1 MAKKITTLYINDTSL
16 RLMVTSGKRISK
28 LADTPLDVSF
38 ADVSAKVRE
47 AELVAK
53 IKQLFKANKVKA
65 KKVIV
70 GLSGLHCL
78 SRPIVLPQLPRT
90 MLEEAVIR
98 EAQRVLPVPAE
109 QLYITW
115 QIISTTEGKMQAFM
129 IAIPRHVADTL
140 LSVMQ
145 QVGIKPY
152 LMDIKPLALA
162 RLVQEA
168 TAIVVDVQSRE
179 FDVVIMAGGVP
190 QPIRSV
196 SFPQEALSLPDKMSI
211 VKDEL
216 KRTVQ
221 FYNSNNPENPI
232 QSNVNIFVSG
242 EADEPEL
249 YQSLTNELGY
259 RVLPLS
265 SPLKCP
271 KQLDPSHHLVNIG
284 LTLKELSKEAGPLLA
299 NLNTLPVPYQPK
311 PISLVKLV
319 APPATVAAIA
329 LIILVAMT
337 IQEAAAS
344 IYSVSSQLDA
354 ANFIFEQRQAKKKD
368 IAESIKVLEEEL
380 ANKQAQQNV
389 FINALD
395 SIEKQGAVINGDLLA
410 TVNNL
415 VSGIELS
422 SIGHSGKELSI
433 NGRSPSEVEIL
444 DYARNLDDSGR
455 FSEVTV
461 ESIKRVEDVENT
473 EEGIAGSTEVEGEF
487 EEIVGEGEESE
498 VMNFTLSLK
507 LKGLE

>member
-1 MAKKITTLYINDTSL
+1 VAKKITTLYINDTSL

-38 ADVSAKVRE
+38 GDVSAKVRE

-53 IKQLFKANKVKA
+53 IEQLFKTNKVKA

-78 SRPIVLPQLPRT
+78 SRPIVLPQLPRA
-90 MLEEAVIR
+90 MLGEAVIR
-98 EAQRVLPVPAE
+98 EAQRVLPVPPE

-115 QIISTTEGKMQAFM
+115 QIISTTEEKIQAFM

-145 QVGIKPY
+145 KVGIKPY

-162 RLVQEA
+162 RLVKEA
-168 TAIVVDVQSRE
+168 TAIVIDVQSRE
-179 FDVVIMAGGVP
+179 FDIVIMAEGVP
-190 QPIRSV
+190 QPIRSIT
-196 SFPQEALSLPDKMSI
+196 FPEEALSLPDKMSI

-216 KRTVQ
+216 KQTVQ

-249 YQSLTNELGY
+249 YESLTDELGY

-284 LTLKELSKEAGPLLA
+284 LTLKELPKEAGPLLA
-299 NLNTLPVPYQPK
+299 NLNTLPEPYRPK
-311 PISLVKLV
+311 PISMVKLV
-319 APPATVAAIA
+319 ALPATALAIG
-329 LIILVAMT
+329 LIILVSMT
-337 IQEAAAS
+337 IQDAAAN
-344 IYSVSSQLDA
+344 IDSVSSQLDS
-354 ANFIFEQRQAKKKD
+354 ANFIIEQMQMKKKELLQN
-368 IAESIKVLEEEL
+368 IETLEKEL
-380 ANKQAQQNV
+380 AAQQATQNV

-395 SIEKQGAVINGDLLA
+395 SIDRQGAAINNDLVA
-410 TVNNL
+410 TVSNL
-415 VSGIELS
+415 VSGIDLS
-422 SIGHSGKELSI
+422 SIDHLGGELKI
-433 NGRSPSEVEIL
+433 HGRSPSEVEIL
-444 DYARNLDDSGR
+444 EYARNLDDSGR
-455 FSEVTV
+455 FNEVTIA
-461 ESIKRVEDVENT
+461 SIMRAEDRGGEIT
-473 EEGIAGSTEVEGEF
+473 GSTEVQ
-487 EEIVGEGEESE
+487 GEGEEIEVVVEENE

>member
-16 RLMVTSGKRISK
+16 RLMVTRGKRISK

-38 ADVSAKVRE
+38 ADISAKVRE

-78 SRPIVLPQLPRT
+78 SRPIVLPQLPRA

-129 IAIPRHVADTL
+129 IAIPRQVADTL

-152 LMDIKPLALA
+152 LMDVKPLALA

-179 FDVVIMAGGVP
+179 FDVVIMAEGVP

-196 SFPQEALSLPDKMSI
+196 SFPQETLSLPDKMSI

-221 FYNSNNPENPI
+221 FYNSNNPENPL
-232 QSNVNIFVSG
+232 QSDVTIFVSG

-249 YQSLTNELGY
+249 YESLTNELGY
-259 RVLPLS
+259 QVLPLS

-284 LTLKELSKEAGPLLA
+284 LALKELPKGAGPLLA
-299 NLNTLPVPYQPK
+299 NLNTLPLPYRPK
-311 PISLVKLV
+311 PISIGKLV
-319 APPATVAAIA
+319 ALPATVAAIG

-337 IQEAAAS
+337 IQDAAAS
-344 IYSVSSQLDA
+344 INSVSSQLDA
-354 ANFIFEQRQAKKKD
+354 ANFIIEQRQVKKK
-368 IAESIKVLEEEL
+368 EMVENIKALEEEL
-380 ANKQAQQNV
+380 AAKQAQQNV

-395 SIEKQGAVINGDLLA
+395 SIDRQGAAINGDLLA

-422 SIGHSGKELSI
+422 GICHSGKELNI

-444 DYARNLDDSGR
+444 QYARNLDASGR

-461 ESIKRVEDVENT
+461 ASIKRVEVEDT
-473 EEGIAGSTEVEGEF
+473 EEGIVGSTEVEGEF
-487 EEIVGEGEESE
+487 EGVVGEGEKSE
-498 VMNFTLSLK
+498 VMDFTLSLK